1 MIATIMVGGEIGT
14 HHTPSCPRFR
24 QFQFGGKASNSRAQ
38 TDMNSRPNEIEQI
51 GFRNWQWKALR
62 DRVELERVDGV
73 IIIRMFVP
81 TGRRLGSD

>member
-1 MIATIMVGGEIGT
+1 LIATIMVGGEIGT
-14 HHTPSCPRFR
+14 PHTQSRPRFR
-24 QFQFGGKASNSRAQ
+24 QFQLGGKASNSRAQ
-38 TDMNSRPNEIEQI
+38 TDTNSRPNELEQI
-51 GFRNWQWKALR
+51 GFRNRQWKALR